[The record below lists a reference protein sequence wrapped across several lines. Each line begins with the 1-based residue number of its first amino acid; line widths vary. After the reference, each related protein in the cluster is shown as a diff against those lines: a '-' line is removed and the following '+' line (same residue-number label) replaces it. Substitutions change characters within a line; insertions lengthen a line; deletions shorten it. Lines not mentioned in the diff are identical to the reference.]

1 MRDKLTRRE
10 DRALLKALR
19 ELFLNQ
25 FPNPERKDCPGSPAL
40 EAIATKRISMVDPVH
55 DHVGSCSPCFG
66 ELTQMRDSL
75 QRRKLVWAFGTAST
89 AVLVIA
95 ALLTYFGTPRIGNM
109 VRPNAGQIESP
120 VRPAD
125 QPGAPILPEASRPT
139 QSPPKPQYELATL
152 DLRDASATRNIAP
165 PGTTAPRLEIPRGLL
180 ALTVQ
185 LPVGSEAG
193 SYEVELRRPDQ
204 STVAVATGGQATIG
218 TGSTTMLIHIDTSS
232 ISVGEYDFAWR
243 RAEFSWRNYPI
254 LIR

>member
-40 EAIATKRISMVDPVH
+40 EAIATKRISMFDPVH

-75 QRRKLVWAFGTAST
+75 QRRKLLWAFGTAST
-89 AVLVIA
+89 AVLVSA

-109 VRPNAGQIESP
+109 VRPNAAQIESP

-125 QPGAPILPEASRPT
+125 QPGATIQPEAARPT

-152 DLRDASATRNIAP
+152 DLRDASATRTVEPA
-165 PGTTAPRLEIPRGLL
+165 GTNTPRLEIPRRLL
-180 ALTVQ
+180 ALTIQ
-185 LPVGSEAG
+185 LPIGSDAG
-193 SYEVELRRPDQ
+193 PYEIELRKSGQ
-204 STVAVATGGQATIG
+204 LTAVVSTEGQATIENG
-218 TGSTTMLIHIDTSS
+218 YTKFLIHVDTTS
-232 ISVGEYDFAWR
+232 IPVGEYDFAWR
-243 RAEFSWRNYPI
+243 RADLSWRNYPI